1 MKRTATSQLLEVLAA
16 LFCGLLF
23 GFGLA
28 LSGMLNPAR
37 VRGFLDLFGRFDPSL
52 AFVLAGAVAVSA
64 LGFILSRRL
73 PTPLFGEAFHIPE
86 RTAIDRRLA
95 LGAAAFGVGWG
106 MGGFCPGPGVAALA
120 LGIAPAFIFTAAMLA
135 GMLLHDRWWTNRS
148 KTALAMPETALDKGA
163 ADG

>member
-1 MKRTATSQLLEVLAA
+1 LAA

-37 VRGFLDLFGRFDPSL
+37 VRGFLDFFGRFDPSL

-64 LGFILSRRL
+64 VGFILSRRL
-73 PTPLFGEAFHIPE
+73 PAPLLGEAFHIPE
-86 RTAIDRRLA
+86 RTAIDRRLV

-135 GMLLHDRWWTNRS
+135 GMLLHDRWWSNRG
-148 KTALAMPETALDKGA
+148 KTKLALPEPALDKGA